1 MKLFLM
7 IICYTHRL
15 VPSPTIIREALSS
28 IIQQLVG
35 ADAETYIPTL
45 IRVKETPQKMRRKD
59 CRSKRNPRHH
69 GNMTHII
76 N

>member
-7 IICYTHRL
+7 IICYIHRL
-15 VPSPTIIREALSS
+15 VPSPTVIREALSS

-45 IRVKETPQKMRRKD
+45 IRVKGTPPEDEEK
-59 CRSKRNPRHH
+59 
-69 GNMTHII
+69 GL
-76 N
+76 